1 MSRLTV
7 TPLLA
12 AGLNLALGCLLP
24 NVSWAQTSNGTPL
37 RALEAQLGIP
47 YGEVVP
53 VTVEDVPANQP
64 TASADAAPL
73 APTAPA
79 SDADA
84 PAQAAPNAS
93 PSGATVAATPTSQAD
108 KIAAM
113 RALLNADPSKQVDQV
128 NPVGPSKTAA
138 SNMPPVEQMDVESST
153 FERQLAAIRQALVDE
168 ALKGPTRVV
177 STAWIDQSGQLR
189 EDTQV
194 TNGMQVRGVR
204 VLNYLDDGTSEIVAR
219 IATDQQIP
227 ETPQA
232 TTCAAPEDPRS
243 VQHVSFVSDVD
254 QGVRGE
260 DLHYARQLLG
270 EWRAQWVQ
278 AAATQAVRWRQN
290 VYAPSQLDAYQAAV
304 QGDNKTEMADWQLNL
319 QVRAAPP
326 MPPKAPAPAPAFP
339 ASLDVPTPAAK
350 TTHWQV
356 DLQLIKRG
364 QQQGIWQT
372 SHRLTWDQL
381 ELSLVP
387 PEVPPALDALIRQAS
402 ADGVL
407 AINALMSCEPVQF
420 SLLRQ
425 DGPSLTISGGT
436 ANGLRVGD
444 RLVLV
449 DSRELPKRVLHAGVA
464 QRLALATVSQVGM
477 AQSSVRQVAG
487 PTLPTPLVGD
497 WVAMPY

>member
-12 AGLNLALGCLLP
+12 AGLSLALACLLP

-53 VTVEDVPANQP
+53 VNVEDVPANP
-64 TASADAAPL
+64 PSASADAAPL

-79 SDADA
+79 PDADTPA
-84 PAQAAPNAS
+84 PAAPNAS
-93 PSGATVAATPTSQAD
+93 PSGAAVAATPTSQAD

-113 RALLNADPSKQVDQV
+113 RALLNVDPSKQVDQT

-138 SNMPPVEQMDVESST
+138 SNMPPVEQMDVERST

-177 STAWIDQSGQLR
+177 STAWMDQNGQLR

-204 VLNYLDDGTSEIVAR
+204 VLNYLNNGTSEVVAR

-232 TTCAAPEDPRS
+232 TTCAAPEDPRW
-243 VQHVSFVSDVD
+243 VQHVSFVSDVG

-260 DLHYARQLLG
+260 DQHYARQLLD

-278 AAATQAVRWRQN
+278 AADTQAVRWRQS
-290 VYAPSQLDAYQAAV
+290 VHAPSQLDDYQAAV

-319 QVRAAPP
+319 QVRAAPS
-326 MPPKAPAPAPAFP
+326 MPPQAPAPAFP
-339 ASLDVPTPAAK
+339 ASLDVPTPPAK
-350 TTHWQV
+350 TTRWQV

-364 QQQGIWQT
+364 QQQGIWQKK
-372 SHRLTWDQL
+372 HPLTWDQL

-387 PEVPPALDALIRQAS
+387 PEVPPALSALIRQAS

-407 AINALMSCEPVQF
+407 AINAFMSCEPVQF

-425 DGPSLTISGGT
+425 DGTSLTISGGT

-477 AQSSVRQVAG
+477 AQSAVRQVAG
-487 PTLPTPLVGD
+487 PTLPAPLAGD

>member
-1 MSRLTV
+1 M
-7 TPLLA
+7 
-12 AGLNLALGCLLP
+12 
-24 NVSWAQTSNGTPL
+24 
-37 RALEAQLGIP
+37 
-47 YGEVVP
+47 
-53 VTVEDVPANQP
+53 
-64 TASADAAPL
+64 
-73 APTAPA
+73 
-79 SDADA
+79 
-84 PAQAAPNAS
+84 
-93 PSGATVAATPTSQAD
+93 
-108 KIAAM
+108 
-113 RALLNADPSKQVDQV
+113 
-128 NPVGPSKTAA
+128 
-138 SNMPPVEQMDVESST
+138 
-153 FERQLAAIRQALVDE
+153 
-168 ALKGPTRVV
+168 
-177 STAWIDQSGQLR
+177 
-189 EDTQV
+189 
-194 TNGMQVRGVR
+194 
-204 VLNYLDDGTSEIVAR
+204 
-219 IATDQQIP
+219 
-227 ETPQA
+227 
-232 TTCAAPEDPRS
+232 
-243 VQHVSFVSDVD
+243 QHVSFVSDVG

-260 DLHYARQLLG
+260 DLHYARELLG

-278 AAATQAVRWRQN
+278 AAATQAVRWQQN
-290 VYAPSQLDAYQAAV
+290 VHAPSQLDAYQAAV
-304 QGDNKTEMADWQLNL
+304 QGDNKTEVADWQLNL

-339 ASLDVPTPAAK
+339 ASLDVPTPPAK
-350 TTHWQV
+350 TTRWQV

-387 PEVPPALDALIRQAS
+387 PEVPPALGALIRQAS

-425 DGPSLTISGGT
+425 DGQSLTISGGT

-477 AQSSVRQVAG
+477 AQSAVRQVAG
-487 PTLPTPLVGD
+487 PALPARLAVD